1 LTRSRQKLQGRLA
14 IVTGASRQVGIGA
27 AACRALAAEGAD
39 ILMVYWTA
47 YDLLSPESV
56 RHKEP
61 LELQQELQ
69 ALGVR
74 CERLEV
80 DLSQPTAYLDVL
92 DAAFAMGSPAIL
104 VNNACYSA
112 NDGLEAL
119 DVEML
124 DRHYEINV
132 RATTMLTAEFARRFQ
147 AGRGGRV
154 ISLTSGQS
162 LGAMHSEIAYALT
175 KGTVETLTTTLAPVL
190 AARGITIN
198 AINPGPTDTGW
209 MNEELERE
217 LLPRFPLG
225 RIGKPEDAA
234 RLIAFLASDEAE
246 WITGQ
251 VIHSEGAFQR

>member
-1 LTRSRQKLQGRLA
+1 MTQRKLQGRLA
-14 IVTGASRQVGIGA
+14 IVTGASRRIGIGA
-27 AACRALAAEGAD
+27 ATCRALAAEGAD
-39 ILMVYWTA
+39 ILMVYWSA
-47 YDLLSPESV
+47 YDQLSAAEA
-56 RHKEP
+56 RTLEP
-61 LELQQELQ
+61 LALQQELQ

-80 DLSQPTAYLDVL
+80 DLSQSTAYLEVMS
-92 DAAFAMGSPAIL
+92 AAVALGSPSIL

-112 NDGLEAL
+112 NDGLDAL
-119 DVEML
+119 DADLL
-124 DRHYEINV
+124 DRHYAINV
-132 RATTMLTAEFARRFQ
+132 RATTMLTTEFARRFR
-147 AGRGGRV
+147 GESGGRV

-162 LGAMHSEIAYALT
+162 LGAMQDEIAYALT

-198 AINPGPTDTGW
+198 AVNPGPTDTGW
-209 MNEELERE
+209 MDANLERE
-217 LLPRFPLG
+217 LLPRFPFG

-234 RLIAFLASDEAE
+234 RLIAFLASDEAQ